1 MEPLKRPAA
10 VPDRQISFL
19 FERDRLEGVNAQE
32 RDQIVAAL
40 AQVLMQASGFDIEE
54 LDDDER

>member
-19 FERDRLEGVNAQE
+19 FESERLEGVSDQE
-32 RDQIVAAL
+32 RDKIVAAL
-40 AQVLMQASGFDIEE
+40 AQILMQASGLGVEE

>member
-19 FERDRLEGVNAQE
+19 FEQDRLEGLSAQE
-32 RDQIVAAL
+32 RDAVVAVL
-40 AQVLMQASGFDIEE
+40 AQILMQAGGLGVEE

>member
-1 MEPLKRPAA
+1 

-19 FERDRLEGVNAQE
+19 FEQDRLEGLSDQD
-32 RDQIVAAL
+32 RDKIVAAL
-40 AQVLMQASGFDIEE
+40 AQILMQASGLGVEE

>member
-19 FERDRLEGVNAQE
+19 FEQDRLEGLSAQE
-32 RDQIVAAL
+32 RDTVVAAL
-40 AQVLMQASGFDIEE
+40 AQILMQAGGLGIEE

>member
-10 VPDRQISFL
+10 VPDRQTSFL
-19 FERDRLEGVNAQE
+19 FEQDRLEGLSAQE
-32 RDQIVAAL
+32 RDTIIALL
-40 AQVLMQASGFDIEE
+40 AQILMQASGLGVEE

>member
-1 MEPLKRPAA
+1 MEPLKQPAA

-19 FERDRLEGVNAQE
+19 FERDRLEGVSDQD
-32 RDQIVAAL
+32 RDKIVAAL
-40 AQVLMQASGFDIEE
+40 AQILMQASGLCSKE